1 MVNHYYSALQSRPQH
16 IVVMGVSGAGK
27 TTIGTLLGEKLG
39 LPYRDGDD
47 LHPQA
52 NIAKMAAGHAL
63 DEADRWP
70 WLALVSEWLGERPAG
85 GIIGCSAL
93 KRSYRDL
100 IRSAAP
106 DTVFI
111 HVHGSREVLEKR
123 MHERDGHFM
132 PASLLDSQLAT
143 LEPLGDDEAG
153 TVVDIDAAPDVVAGT
168 AARWLE
174 QH

>member
-1 MVNHYYSALQSRPQH
+1 M
-16 IVVMGVSGAGK
+16 
-27 TTIGTLLGEKLG
+27 
-39 LPYRDGDD
+39 
-47 LHPQA
+47 
-52 NIAKMAAGHAL
+52 
-63 DEADRWP
+63 
-70 WLALVSEWLGERPAG
+70 
-85 GIIGCSAL
+85 
-93 KRSYRDL
+93 
-100 IRSAAP
+100 
-106 DTVFI
+106 FI